1 MSGRGRVTADPVD
14 VLRLLEAPARPEP
27 PAARPLRLISALAT
41 HGRVARAEGLAGVSA
56 GYELRLPGIGGR
68 YLAGLA
74 GHAHEQGWRAA
85 EVAAL
90 LDAVEGRA
98 SMWIVS
104 PSGAALRRAGLLG
117 SGGSRKAC
125 ARWSAGCWR
134 PAPVDPD
141 ALARVAAAGRAR
153 AVCAGAVSGAGAP
166 RRIVEAVGAVGVQ
179 LGWLD
184 GGLAASLRVPWTV
197 ELLVAP
203 ALPGGSL
210 MALRERIASAPR
222 CSWCG
227 VPTLGPDCRRCLP
240 GART

>member
-1 MSGRGRVTADPVD
+1 MTADPAAF
-14 VLRLLEAPARPEP
+14 LRLLEAPARPEP

-41 HGRVARAEGLAGVSA
+41 HGRVARAEGLAGAGA

-74 GHAHEQGWRAA
+74 GHAHEQGWQGT

-104 PSGAALRRAGLLG
+104 PSSAALRRAGLLE

-125 ARWSAGCWR
+125 ARWSSGRWSQ
-134 PAPVDPD
+134 APLDPE

-153 AVCAGAVSGAGAP
+153 AVCVGAVSGTGAP
-166 RRIVEAVGAVGVQ
+166 RRIVEAVGADGVQ

-184 GGLAASLRVPWTV
+184 GGLAASLRVAWTV

-210 MALRERIASAPR
+210 MALRERIASALR

-227 VPTLGPDCRRCLP
+227 VPMLGADCTRCLP
-240 GART
+240 GARA

>member
-1 MSGRGRVTADPVD
+1 MTADPAEI
-14 VLRLLEAPARPEP
+14 LRVLEAPAEP
-27 PAARPLRLISALAT
+27 GPAASRPLRLISALAT
-41 HGRVARAEGLAGVSA
+41 HGRVARAEGLAGVGA

-74 GHAHEQGWRAA
+74 AHAHERGWRGP

-104 PSGAALRRAGLLG
+104 PSAAALRRAGLLG
-117 SGGSRKAC
+117 AGGSRKAC
-125 ARWSAGCWR
+125 VRWSVGRWR
-134 PAPVDPD
+134 QAPVDPD
-141 ALARVAAAGRAR
+141 ALARVAAAGRSR
-153 AVCAGAVSGAGAP
+153 AVCVGAVSGTGAP
-166 RRIVEAVGAVGVQ
+166 SRIVAAVGADGVQ
-179 LGWLD
+179 MGWLD

-210 MALRERIASAPR
+210 MALRERIVSAPR

-227 VPTLGPDCRRCLP
+227 VPMLGPDCRRCLP
-240 GART
+240 GNRA

>member
-1 MSGRGRVTADPVD
+1 MTADPAGI
-14 VLRLLEAPARPEP
+14 LRLLEAPAQPEP
-27 PAARPLRLISALAT
+27 PVARPLRLISALAT
-41 HGRVARAEGLAGVSA
+41 HGRVARAEGLAGVGA

-74 GHAHEQGWRAA
+74 AHAHHQGW
-85 EVAAL
+85 EGTEIAAL

-104 PSGAALRRAGLLG
+104 PSAAALRRAGLLE
-117 SGGSRKAC
+117 SGGSRRAC
-125 ARWSAGCWR
+125 ARWSPGGWK
-134 PAPVDPD
+134 PVPIDAD

-153 AVCAGAVSGAGAP
+153 AVCVGAVSGTGAP
-166 RRIVEAVGAVGVQ
+166 RKIVEAVGADGVQ

-210 MALRERIASAPR
+210 MALRERIAAAPR
-222 CSWCG
+222 CGWCG
-227 VPTLGPDCRRCLP
+227 VPTLGPDCARCLP
-240 GART
+240 GSRA

>member
-1 MSGRGRVTADPVD
+1 MTVDPAAI
-14 VLRLLEAPARPEP
+14 LRLLEAPAEPEP

-41 HGRVARAEGLAGVSA
+41 HGRVARAEGLAGAGA

-74 GHAHEQGWRAA
+74 AHAQEQGWQGP

-90 LDAVEGRA
+90 LDAVEDRA
-98 SMWIVS
+98 SMWVVS
-104 PSGAALRRAGLLG
+104 PSAAALRRAGLLE
-117 SGGSRKAC
+117 SGGGRTAC
-125 ARWSAGCWR
+125 ARWCARRWR
-134 PAPVDPD
+134 QVPVDPD

-153 AVCAGAVSGAGAP
+153 AVCVGAVSGSGAP
-166 RRIVEAVGAVGVQ
+166 RRVVSAVGADGVQ

-184 GGLAASLRVPWTV
+184 GGLAASLRVQWTV

-227 VPTLGPDCRRCLP
+227 VPMLGPDCTRCLP
-240 GART
+240 GNRP

>member
-1 MSGRGRVTADPVD
+1 MTADLAAI
-14 VLRLLEAPARPEP
+14 LRLLETPAEPES

-41 HGRVARAEGLAGVSA
+41 HGRVARAEGLAGAGA

-74 GHAHEQGWRAA
+74 AHAHEQGWQGL

-90 LDAVEGRA
+90 LDAVEDRA

-104 PSGAALRRAGLLG
+104 PSAAALRRAGLLET
-117 SGGSRKAC
+117 GGSRRAC

-134 PAPVDPD
+134 QAPVDPD

-153 AVCAGAVSGAGAP
+153 AVCVGAVSGTGAP
-166 RRIVEAVGAVGVQ
+166 RRIVSAVGADGVQ

-210 MALRERIASAPR
+210 MALRERITSAPR

-227 VPTLGPDCRRCLP
+227 VPMLGPDCARCLP
-240 GART
+240 GNRP

>member
-1 MSGRGRVTADPVD
+1 MTADSAGI
-14 VLRLLEAPARPEP
+14 LRLLEAPAEPES

-41 HGRVARAEGLAGVSA
+41 HGRVARAEGLAGA
-56 GYELRLPGIGGR
+56 GNGYELRLPGIGAR

-74 GHAHEQGWRAA
+74 VHAHERGWQSP
-85 EVAAL
+85 EVSAL
-90 LDAVEGRA
+90 LDAVEARA

-104 PSGAALRRAGLLG
+104 PSAAALRRAGLLQT
-117 SGGSRKAC
+117 GGGRKAC
-125 ARWSAGCWR
+125 ARWTAGRWTQ
-134 PAPVDPD
+134 APVDPD

-153 AVCAGAVSGAGAP
+153 AVCIGAVSGSGAP
-166 RRIVEAVGAVGVQ
+166 RRIVAAVGAEGVQ

-227 VPTLGPDCRRCLP
+227 VPMLGADCTRCLP
-240 GART
+240 GSRP

>member
-1 MSGRGRVTADPVD
+1 MTADPAEI
-14 VLRLLEAPARPEP
+14 LRVLEAPAEP
-27 PAARPLRLISALAT
+27 RPAASRPLRLISALAT
-41 HGRVARAEGLAGVSA
+41 HGRVARAEGLAGPAA

-74 GHAHEQGWRAA
+74 AHAHEQGWHGP
-85 EVAAL
+85 EVAAM

-98 SMWIVS
+98 SMWILS
-104 PSGAALRRAGLLG
+104 PSAAALRRAGLLKA
-117 SGGSRKAC
+117 GGSRKAC
-125 ARWSAGCWR
+125 ARWSAGRWKQ
-134 PAPVDPD
+134 APVDPD
-141 ALARVAAAGRAR
+141 ALARVAAAGRSR
-153 AVCAGAVSGAGAP
+153 AVCVGAVSGTGAP
-166 RRIVEAVGAVGVQ
+166 RRMVAAVGADGVQ

-203 ALPGGSL
+203 ALPAGSL

-227 VPTLGPDCRRCLP
+227 VPMLGPDCTRCLP
-240 GART
+240 GNRA

>member
-1 MSGRGRVTADPVD
+1 MTADPAGI
-14 VLRLLEAPARPEP
+14 LRLLDSPAQPEP
-27 PAARPLRLISALAT
+27 PVARPLRLISALAT
-41 HGRVARAEGLAGVSA
+41 HGRVARAEGLAGVGA

-74 GHAHEQGWRAA
+74 AHAHEQGWQGT

-104 PSGAALRRAGLLG
+104 PSAAALRRAGLLE
-117 SGGSRKAC
+117 SGGSRRAC
-125 ARWSAGCWR
+125 ARWSAGSWR
-134 PAPVDPD
+134 SVPVDAD

-153 AVCAGAVSGAGAP
+153 AVCVGAVSGTGAP
-166 RRIVEAVGAVGVQ
+166 RRIVEAVGADGVQ

-210 MALRERIASAPR
+210 MALRERIAAAPR
-222 CSWCG
+222 CGWCG
-227 VPTLGPDCRRCLP
+227 VPTLGPDCARCLP
-240 GART
+240 GARA